1 MKKDIKKQLQEHQ
14 PRIVEELAAGKDI
27 QISYQKSKNRLHL
40 KAVEV
45 KKII

>member
-1 MKKDIKKQLQEHQ
+1 MELNIKKQLKKHQ
-14 PRIVEELAAGKDI
+14 PRIVEELQAGKDI

-45 KKII
+45 KKIV

>member
-1 MKKDIKKQLQEHQ
+1 MKPDIEQQLKKHQ
-14 PRIVEELAAGKDI
+14 PRIVEELEAGKDI

-45 KKII
+45 KRII

>member
-1 MKKDIKKQLQEHQ
+1 MNPEIEQQLKDHQ
-14 PRIVEELAAGKDI
+14 PRIVEELTAGKDI